1 MGEYWVVESAD
12 GRLWGRRHGVTGYEW
27 VQRCDAARYDSR
39 GEAQSA
45 RWHAGGS
52 VVVHVT
58 TRKREKAERDDVRKL
73 YRTSENQRAAIT
85 AERDTLVRELV
96 AKQAEIDRAWKE
108 STSWQQHAVD
118 RAAERDEAR
127 RQLAEAVRQR
137 DEAKENA
144 ASHGRTARDL
154 TYGFEQRVKAAN
166 DAAVSLE
173 RRYLAKRYEN
183 VYGGYVVGFIA
194 ADLTQRIFERKG
206 AGEG

>member
-1 MGEYWVVESAD
+1 MGEYWVVEDAD
-12 GRLWGRRHGVTGYEW
+12 GRFWGRRHGVTGYEW

-58 TRKREKAERDDVRKL
+58 TKPREK
-73 YRTSENQRAAIT
+73 

-127 RQLAEAVRQR
+127 RQLAEAVGQR
-137 DEAKENA
+137 DEAQQEA
-144 ASHGRTARDL
+144 ASHQRTARDL
-154 TYGFEQRVKAAN
+154 ADGFEQRVKAAS
-166 DAAVSLE
+166 DAAVAME
-173 RRYLAKRYEN
+173 RRYLARRYN
-183 VYGGYVVGFIA
+183 AIYAGTPIGFINTDIA
-194 ADLTQRIFERKG
+194 QRIADKKG
-206 AGEG
+206 AGEA